1 MLLPQPFFL
10 VSFFTFIPMASGEME
25 ALALALALAFLHLED
40 LGALYF
46 LPSFYEASFVSSSWP
61 LL

>member
-1 MLLPQPFFL
+1 MLLPQPFYL
-10 VSFFTFIPMASGEME
+10 MTFFIFIPMASGEMG
-25 ALALALALAFLHLED
+25 ALALAFLQLED

>member
-1 MLLPQPFFL
+1 M
-10 VSFFTFIPMASGEME
+10 SFFIFIPMASGEMG
-25 ALALALALAFLHLED
+25 ALALAFLHLED